1 MHPAH
6 RAGRGH
12 PGLRHA
18 GRHGPLLRPLRLC
31 LRSMAHRLDHHH
43 GGIPL
48 QDHRQDRPVQHHPR
62 IGHLHHGRPAPADAA
77 GRFFV
82 WCLPG
87 GRRRL
92 WRAGGHHRLAAG
104 GPGLQPALC
113 RRPVPHRQYC
123 PGGLRRHGHPHP
135 GGRQGFRTGS
145 LSHRSGGR
153 SPAAHPLHH
162 RALLAGGHD
171 GRHARHPPDLAR
183 RAGGRRL
190 VCRHPVPHR
199 QLHRPRTARCHLRAG
214 QPGLPV
220 AVPEEMAARGDL
232 HLRRHE
238 EAHEASRGRVH
249 HGPDP
254 EGLVAVRHPHRL
266 RQSLDAEGP
275 AERARRSHHQ
285 DPVARPAQS
294 GHEGCPDRGRAHGL
308 RRRIQAEP
316 ARRRRHLHSAGRPHL
331 GRPAAHAHPQR
342 HQDLLRDA
350 ARTAPVHPLH
360 RSGAGLCLRGQLLG
374 PVVHAGPGAGR
385 DRCGLPVLLALP
397 GLDRRLPHRLRHL
410 GQRPVRFA
418 AGQHG
423 TPDRRHA

>member
-1 MHPAH
+1 
-6 RAGRGH
+6 
-12 PGLRHA
+12 
-18 GRHGPLLRPLRLC
+18 
-31 LRSMAHRLDHHH
+31 MAHCLDHHH

-87 GRRRL
+87 RRRRL

-113 RRPVPHRQYC
+113 RRSVPHRQYR

-135 GGRQGFRTGS
+135 GGRQGFRAGP
-145 LSHRSGGR
+145 LPHRSGGR

-220 AVPEEMAARGDL
+220 AVPEEMAAGGDL

-238 EAHEASRGRVH
+238 EAHEAS
-249 HGPDP
+249 
-254 EGLVAVRHPHRL
+254 
-266 RQSLDAEGP
+266 
-275 AERARRSHHQ
+275 
-285 DPVARPAQS
+285 
-294 GHEGCPDRGRAHGL
+294 
-308 RRRIQAEP
+308 
-316 ARRRRHLHSAGRPHL
+316 
-331 GRPAAHAHPQR
+331 
-342 HQDLLRDA
+342 
-350 ARTAPVHPLH
+350 
-360 RSGAGLCLRGQLLG
+360 
-374 PVVHAGPGAGR
+374 
-385 DRCGLPVLLALP
+385 
-397 GLDRRLPHRLRHL
+397 
-410 GQRPVRFA
+410 
-418 AGQHG
+418 
-423 TPDRRHA
+423 